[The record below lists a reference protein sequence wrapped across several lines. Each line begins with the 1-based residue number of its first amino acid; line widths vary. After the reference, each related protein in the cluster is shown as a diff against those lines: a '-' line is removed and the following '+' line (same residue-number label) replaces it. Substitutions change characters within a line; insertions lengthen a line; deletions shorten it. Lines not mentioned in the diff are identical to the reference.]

1 MIYFACP
8 DPQTFVSGGNMLNG
22 QIFRAFREAGRAF
35 TRIDWQDIQHIAFAP
50 KDFLIVDSIW
60 INKLQPR
67 DCRKIQAFKIFF
79 SHLLPSMLDPETDRK
94 KEIERLS
101 CFDLLLA
108 NSPFTRTWLDTFM
121 SGKSRIEIVQ
131 PWIKKTGA
139 EPDAVKD
146 KFILVANWQPGKQI
160 DQFLK
165 ALAKAVLPDGLK
177 IHFFGDRKVNEP
189 YTMKCMEVLENHPG
203 LAERI
208 ILEGPVSHDLLEA
221 VYAGSKCLVDTSLFE
236 TYGMALAEAL
246 VNGLQAL
253 ALGRGNIINLIGQGR
268 GMMCRDMDELVQAAC
283 LIHLGKLS
291 LVENPVHDILTSWP
305 AFVKQFS
312 FLDQIH
318 RP

>member
-8 DPQTFVSGGNMLNG
+8 DPLAFVSGGNMLNA
-22 QIFRAFREAGRAF
+22 QIFRAFREAGRAY

-60 INKLQPR
+60 INKLLPR

-79 SHLLPSMLDPETDRK
+79 AHLLPSMLDSDTDRN
-94 KEIERLS
+94 KEIDRLS

-108 NSPFTRTWLDTFM
+108 NSPFTRAWLDPLM
-121 SGKSRIEIVQ
+121 SGKSRIETVQ

-139 EPDAVKD
+139 ETGSDRD
-146 KFILVANWQPGKQI
+146 TFILVANWQPVKQI
-160 DQFLK
+160 DLFLQ
-165 ALAKAVLPDGLK
+165 ALAEADLPEGLK
-177 IHFFGDRKVNEP
+177 IHFFGDRKVNDL
-189 YTMKCMEVLENHPG
+189 YTLICMEILETHPR
-203 LAERI
+203 LNEHI
-208 ILEGPVSHDLLEA
+208 ILEGPVSHDRLES
-221 VYAGSKCLVDTSLFE
+221 VYAGSKCLIDTSLFE
-236 TYGMALAEAL
+236 TYGMAVAEAL
-246 VNGLQAL
+246 VNGLQVL

-268 GMMCRDMDELVQAAC
+268 GMICRDMEELVQAAG
-283 LIHLGKLS
+283 LIHQGKLS
-291 LVENPVHDILTSWP
+291 LAENPVHDILTSWP